1 MERSLPAGPL
11 TVQKR
16 LPGPVGSIP
25 SFPFTG
31 CMTLG
36 NAEETIMMELNNTGV
51 RLKGPSASSYHCLG
65 DTEQELP
72 SSCAWPCSAGFSG
85 TNVTSH
91 TPGSHSGRTLKDE

>member
-16 LPGPVGSIP
+16 LPGPVSFIP

-31 CMTLG
+31 CMTLC
-36 NAEETIMMELNNTGV
+36 NSEETIMMELNNSGV

-65 DTEQELP
+65 DTDRSYHPLVPGPALQGFAALTLRLIHQAITLVEL
-72 SSCAWPCSAGFSG
+72 
-85 TNVTSH
+85 
-91 TPGSHSGRTLKDE
+91 